1 MNIPYA
7 KVEYLL
13 ELPKK
18 IIVNDSIQDNLTIWQ
33 KSPFN
38 ARFKLI
44 SEKDEEYTFLWE
56 INQSEKKSI
65 RISFHFQENDSETG
79 LIRIDYNGSHQ
90 NPRIKSPSLPE
101 KFHPFVGKHF
111 EDKNHIH
118 YYVQGYRHLAW
129 AIPLTKSDFKIKELH
144 DDSEFNN
151 TFVEIIKLFAKTVN
165 IQTKITVNQVL
176 L

>member
-1 MNIPYA
+1 MNISYA
-7 KVEYLL
+7 KAEYLL

-18 IIVNDSIQDNLTIWQ
+18 IIVNDSIQDNLTIGQ
-33 KSPFN
+33 KSLFH

-56 INQSEKKSI
+56 INQSKKHRI
-65 RISFHFQENDSETG
+65 KISFHFQENDSETG

-90 NPRIKSPSLPE
+90 NPDIKSPSLPE

-111 EDKNHIH
+111 KDEHHIH
-118 YYVQGYRHLAW
+118 YYVQGYRYLAW
-129 AIPLTKSDFKIKELH
+129 AIPLTKSDFKIKELRN
-144 DDSEFNN
+144 DSEFNN